1 MSRTLCLDV
10 GDRRIGVAVSDPE
23 GLLAVPVTTIQ
34 TKDIETSV
42 KAIAEMVARYEA
54 GSIVVGMP
62 NLMSGEAGEQAL
74 KVEQFVVHLQEHI
87 SIPIEWWD
95 ERLSTVAAEKMMRDT
110 GAKKSRRDANRDS
123 LAAALVL
130 QAYLDSRRMQQF

>member
-1 MSRTLCLDV
+1 LSRTLCLDV